1 MLEKENKRLGVNPSR
16 LDLQKLKVQIHQ
28 FILSKTRA
36 AKYYQWGQDP
46 VLEKQIFEEELLWI
60 ERAFDKFYVD
70 KLNKICSP
78 EEQAQMKSEF
88 IERAELWHE
97 LRQSGKNFPPEK
109 MMRLFEMESA
119 FNRGEVPYHLK
130 RVNEDLGIILLE
142 EPSEAPIKTLK
153 EYMLEVELEKL
164 IDLMEPE
171 DLEKY
176 KEIMRPE
183 DLERLKNLK
192 RSEDSGATKAK
203 AASKIRDE
211 EHYKE

>member
-1 MLEKENKRLGVNPSR
+1 MLEKENNQLGVNQSG
-16 LDLQKLKVQIHQ
+16 LELQKLKLQIHQ
-28 FILSKTRA
+28 FILARTRSA
-36 AKYYQWGQDP
+36 RYYQWGQDP
-46 VLEKQIFEEELLWI
+46 VLEKKIFEEELLWI

-70 KLNKICSP
+70 KLNKIYSP

-109 MMRLFEMESA
+109 MKRLFVLESA
-119 FNRGEVPYHLK
+119 FERGEIPYYLK
-130 RVNEDLGIILLE
+130 RINKELGIIPIV
-142 EPSEAPIKTLK
+142 EPSKPTIKTLK
-153 EYMLEVELEKL
+153 DWLLEKELEKKL
-164 IDLMEPE
+164 DLMEPE